1 MNKAA
6 IYRNRDLA
14 GFLEKTV
21 TGYRFTYEEEYW
33 HDPSKPAISLTLPKS
48 QISYESPYLFSFF
61 YNMLSEGVNLALQSR
76 TLKIDEKDYFG
87 LLLATGSTE
96 TIGAVRIMPYNNDKA

>member
-6 IYRNRDLA
+6 VYRNRDLA
-14 GFLEKTV
+14 GFLEKTA

-33 HDPSKPAISLTLPKS
+33 QDPSMPAISLTLPKS

-61 YNMLSEGVNLALQSR
+61 FNMLSEGVNLDLQSR
-76 TLKIDEKDYFG
+76 TLKIDENDYFS
-87 LLLATGSTE
+87 LLLATGGTE
-96 TIGAVRIMPYNNDKA
+96 TIGAVRIVPYTDKA